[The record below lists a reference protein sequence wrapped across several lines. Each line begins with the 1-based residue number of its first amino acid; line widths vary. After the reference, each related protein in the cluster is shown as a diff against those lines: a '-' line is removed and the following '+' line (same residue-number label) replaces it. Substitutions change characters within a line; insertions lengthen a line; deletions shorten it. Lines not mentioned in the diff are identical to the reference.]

1 MVLQNIYVYL
11 EAKTIIIRQVIIAL
25 TTVAYDKL
33 QIEFNLKVDL
43 SYFLTK

>member
-25 TTVAYDKL
+25 TTAAYDKL